1 MAALSKV
8 GTKVVG
14 PLSPKEFSD
23 ASTLQSTIVTA
34 IATVSDAS
42 TTSSVLGTEVITVL
56 GNHFLVV
63 LYTKA

>member
-8 GTKVVG
+8 GTKVIG

-23 ASTLQSTIVTA
+23 AGALQTTMVTA

-42 TTSSVLGTEVITVL
+42 TTSAILGTEVITVL